1 MRWPEDPESRRRMVE
16 ALLGW
21 VEELHHTEPVPE
33 GVDAN
38 CDEEV
43 PDLHGTVAA
52 LEALRR
58 EVGIQG
64 RAFSKLA
71 ATSKREEEHAEDD
84 ERRRLRDERRA
95 GRLEVL
101 SKLLEARDRFAR
113 ILAVFER
120 QEGLLA
126 GGFPG
131 GSRRRAATASFKEGL
146 ILNRDA
152 VDETLRS
159 LDCREIPAEGRS
171 FDPRTMRAVEAAK
184 AGEGKPGTVVEVIRA
199 GWLAGNEVLRPVEV
213 RAVPAEIKAAPLMIT
228 EDEE

>member
-21 VEELHHTEPVPE
+21 VEELHLTEPVPE
-33 GVDAN
+33 GIDAS

-71 ATSKREEEHAEDD
+71 EASRREEKHAEEDA
-84 ERRRLRDERRA
+84 RRA

-113 ILAVFER
+113 NLAVFGR
-120 QEGLLA
+120 QEGLLS

-131 GSRRRAATASFKEGL
+131 GSRRRAAAASFKEGL
-146 ILNRDA
+146 VLSRDA
-152 VDETLRS
+152 VDEALRS

-171 FDPRTMRAVEAAK
+171 FDPRTMRAVEAAG

-213 RAVPAEIKAAPLMIT
+213 RAVPEEVKAAPRSIT

>member
-1 MRWPEDPESRRRMVE
+1 MRWPKDPESRRRMVE

-21 VEELHHTEPVPE
+21 VEELDRTEPVPE
-33 GVDAN
+33 GIDAS

-64 RAFSKLA
+64 REFSKLA
-71 ATSKREEEHAEDD
+71 AASRREEQHAEED
-84 ERRRLRDERRA
+84 ERRRLRDERQA

-101 SKLLEARDRFAR
+101 LKLLEARDRFAR
-113 ILAVFER
+113 VLAVFSR

-131 GSRRRAATASFKEGL
+131 GSRRRAAAASFREGL
-146 ILNRDA
+146 ALNCDA
-152 VDETLRS
+152 VDEALRS
-159 LDCREIPAEGRS
+159 LDCREIPAKGRS
-171 FDPRTMRAVEAAK
+171 FDPRTMRAVEAAG
-184 AGEGKPGTVVEVIRA
+184 AGEGEPGTVVEVIRA
-199 GWLAGNEVLRPVEV
+199 GWLAGNELLRPVEV
-213 RAVPAEIKAAPLMIT
+213 RAVPEEIKAAPPSIG
-228 EDEE
+228 EDGE